1 MREYKR
7 TYQVITDDPGDG
19 PGIVATYVP
28 TVLWEA
34 YDTGQ
39 ELDLL
44 ARLKKKSAKQLNA
57 NGDGFFWEVTC
68 EYDTQPIAQGQ
79 NDAGS
84 PPSGDPA
91 QPQQQAPPDRNPVV
105 EFGSE
110 KTTKLL
116 VKDILNDAPV
126 VASNGQPFDPA
137 VEIPAAFPTF
147 TVTLFKLPANDNF
160 GNVATYT
167 NSINSGAFLGF
178 AAKRVLCTEYQLTT
192 QWEQG
197 AWFWSKKVSFKVNPD
212 ADWNPIR
219 ILDAGTYE
227 IKGSMGDPG
236 NPMRY
241 QPILDQTG
249 NPVSSPVPLDK
260 AGHRLPFGEELKYME
275 YNGYREVNWAGI
287 L

>member
-7 TYQVITDDPGDG
+7 TFQVITDDAGDG
-19 PGIVATYVP
+19 PGNVAAYVP

-34 YDTGQ
+34 YNTGQ
-39 ELDLL
+39 EVDLL
-44 ARLKKKSAKQLNA
+44 ARLKKKSARQTNA
-57 NGDGFFWEVTC
+57 NGDGFFWEVVC
-68 EYDTQPIAQGQ
+68 EYNTEPIAQGQ
-79 NDAGS
+79 TDSGS

-91 QPQQQAPPDRNPVV
+91 QPQQQSPPDRNPVV

-110 KTTKLL
+110 KSTKLL
-116 VKDILNDAPV
+116 VKDVITNDDV

-137 VEIPAAFPTF
+137 VEVPTCYPTF
-147 TVTLFKLPANDNF
+147 TISLFKLPGADSF
-160 GNVATYT
+160 ANVAHYT
-167 NSINSGAFLGF
+167 NSINSGVFLGF
-178 AAKRVLCTEYQLTT
+178 PAKRVLCTEYQLTT

-197 AWFWSKKVSFKVNPD
+197 AWFWSKKVSFKVHPD
-212 ADWNPIR
+212 TTWNPVK

-227 IKGSMGDPG
+227 VRGSMGDPG

-241 QPILDQTG
+241 QPILDNTG
-249 NPVSSPVPLDK
+249 NPITSPVPLDGF
-260 AGHRLPFGEELKYME
+260 GHKLAFGQPLKYRD